1 MNQTDKAVQ
10 GCTPGPWTVADEQ
23 NENLF
28 GGAISTSVLDE
39 CGFPIADVD
48 ARPVLHNWD
57 EKYPEMTHW
66 ADGAADGRT
75 QVQRTAGEVAA
86 NARLIA
92 AAPDL
97 LGALEEV
104 YKWLIKDWDGTDESL
119 LNDDFRK
126 AARRARAAIARA
138 KGRGLL

>member
-92 AAPDL
+92 AAPTL
-97 LGALEEV
+97 LEALEEV
-104 YKWLIKDWDGTDESL
+104 IDGKGFYQARF
-119 LNDDFRK
+119 NK
-126 AARRARAAIARA
+126 AEWRQKARAALARA
-138 KGRGLL
+138 KGESA